1 MDTSQVTDMSQ
12 MFLDC
17 HSLKKLDLSSFKTNQ
32 VQNMSH
38 MFGGC
43 RDLKS
48 LNISNFDTSQ
58 VTDMTGMFAGCET
71 LEELDLSSFDTT
83 QVKDMSNMFES
94 SNALKSI
101 KLGKKF
107 VVPNEQKK
115 DLKLVNKTWVDIGKG
130 TRDNPKPANKTGI
143 TSEDLLSEDNKGDW
157 VVKPD
162 REYKGPFTV
171 QINNNLV
178 DGLLINVP
186 ETVRPEYVGSTFEV
200 EVPEKSGYKAD
211 KKTVRVMALDGKL
224 SSTDFVTYQKV
235 AQPKVETK
243 MVESKPV
250 EKPAA
255 AKKPVAT
262 KPAMP
267 VQSELKGDIEE
278 FNKYVT
284 IHPDAKSAQEFD
296 SNGAPIEGHILSRNY
311 TWFSDRK
318 LTIDQQ
324 VYYHTPENAWV
335 KANAAYECANKKNT
349 VKTKDV
355 YITNLVDSH
364 AQQLTNRG
372 LAALSTWKSQKV
384 AVLNDHKY
392 YQIGTNEFVDA
403 EKVDL
408 VEA

>member
-58 VTDMTGMFAGCET
+58 VTDMTGMFAGGET
-71 LEELDLSSFDTT
+71 LEELDLSSFDTI

-94 SNALKSI
+94 SDALKSI

-107 VVPNEQKK
+107 VVPNKQKK

-130 TRDNPKPANKTGI
+130 TRDNPKPANKAGI

-178 DGLLINVP
+178 DGLIIEVP
-186 ETVRPEYVGSTFEV
+186 ESIRPEYVGSTFEV
-200 EVPEKSGYKAD
+200 AVPEKSGYKAD
-211 KKTVRVMALDGKL
+211 KKTVKVMALDSKL
-224 SSTDFVTYQKV
+224 SSTDFVVYHKI
-235 AQPKVETK
+235 AQPEVETK
-243 MVESKPV
+243 KTEVKPTVTGKPSIPAQSK
-250 EKPAA
+250 
-255 AKKPVAT
+255 
-262 KPAMP
+262 M
-267 VQSELKGDIEE
+267 KGDIEE
-278 FNKYVT
+278 FNQYVT

-296 SNGAPIEGHILSRNY
+296 SNGTPIDGHILSRNY

-318 LTIDQQ
+318 LTIDKQ

-335 KANAAYECANKKNT
+335 KANAVYECENKQNT
-349 VKTKDV
+349 VKTKDI

-364 AQQLTNRG
+364 EQQLTNRG
-372 LAALSTWKSQKV
+372 LAALSTWKSQKT
-384 AVLNDHKY
+384 AMLNNHKY

-408 VEA
+408 VKA